1 MSPFLDP
8 PFIISILIAISVH
21 ECAHGFVANLLGDPT
36 AKYAGRLTL
45 NPLAHL
51 DLLGAM
57 MFLIVGFG
65 WAKPVPVDPTY
76 FRHPKRDAALT
87 ALAGPVSNLL
97 LASVAF
103 TGLALLVPQ
112 ITDISLPFLLGVERT
127 GTVITVL
134 IVQILAS
141 SLFINLVLMAFNL
154 LPIAPLDGSKVLYLF
169 IPIRHE
175 EHYLQFMRYGPSIL
189 LILILFGSI
198 LPFPVLSFW
207 VFGIAETVLRGMS
220 MAVNMVGF

>member
-51 DLLGAM
+51 DLLGAL

-87 ALAGPVSNLL
+87 ALAGPVSNL
-97 LASVAF
+97 F
-103 TGLALLVPQ
+103 LALIVFVGLLLLLPQ
-112 ITDISLPFLLGVERT
+112 VTDISLSFLLGLEQSGSV
-127 GTVITVL
+127 VSVFL
-134 IVQILAS
+134 VQVFAS

-154 LPIAPLDGSKVLYLF
+154 LPIAPLDGSKVLHLF
-169 IPIRHE
+169 IPPRYE
-175 EHYLQFMRYGPSIL
+175 EQYLRFMQYGPYVL
-189 LILILFGSI
+189 LVLILFGSI
-198 LPFPVLSFW
+198 LPFPILSLW
-207 VFGIAETVLRGMS
+207 VFGIAEMVLRGMS
-220 MAVNMVGF
+220 VLMSLVI